1 MNNEEKNF
9 TPENEGVKE
18 IENVAPVEKK
28 TENKKLPLGALIAII
43 VGAVLVLT
51 VVILAILLLGGNKE
65 PEVTY
70 ANYTVT
76 VVDGLNNPVSNVMV
90 TFMDEAGNKKMRVT
104 EKDGIASY
112 NNALAGEYTVT
123 IQAGPGNDN
132 TAVIQSTYILTK
144 DVTSAVVVVRDT
156 SKTVDIYGEVPE
168 KAFAYYV
175 NVGDREIVC
184 NAEKSS
190 YVVFHAPQSGIYKI
204 LFASDDSGMTVGHY
218 GNPMIAQPTH
228 CGDLN
233 YDGKSFELII
243 KDQTTPYLIGLYAT
257 KDTVATLKIERIG
270 DAPFDPFYDA
280 EWITVESTAT
290 LTKCDLGGKTLT
302 DIDIASAD
310 LTVSLGDDGY
320 YYTSD
325 GKPVYIRITSQ
336 TGYGRVEDH
345 VFIPALG
352 GSLALLAGHV
362 DQNVGVNIGGYVY
375 DENGNFQNKYRYND
389 MIKTYM
395 DYVDPDY
402 GVVPL
407 TEELAECIKLH
418 GEANGWF
425 NPASGGYLFDGI
437 DVNVSNAWLF
447 LCMVEK

>member
-175 NVGDREIVC
+175 NVGDGEIVC
-184 NAEKSS
+184 NAEKKLLCCI
-190 YVVFHAPQSGIYKI
+190 P
-204 LFASDDSGMTVGHY
+204 
-218 GNPMIAQPTH
+218 
-228 CGDLN
+228 C
-233 YDGKSFELII
+233 
-243 KDQTTPYLIGLYAT
+243 
-257 KDTVATLKIERIG
+257 
-270 DAPFDPFYDA
+270 
-280 EWITVESTAT
+280 
-290 LTKCDLGGKTLT
+290 
-302 DIDIASAD
+302 
-310 LTVSLGDDGY
+310 
-320 YYTSD
+320 TS
-325 GKPVYIRITSQ
+325 V
-336 TGYGRVEDH
+336 
-345 VFIPALG
+345 
-352 GSLALLAGHV
+352 
-362 DQNVGVNIGGYVY
+362 
-375 DENGNFQNKYRYND
+375 
-389 MIKTYM
+389 
-395 DYVDPDY
+395 
-402 GVVPL
+402 
-407 TEELAECIKLH
+407 
-418 GEANGWF
+418 
-425 NPASGGYLFDGI
+425 GYLQDFI
-437 DVNVSNAWLF
+437 CL
-447 LCMVEK
+447 